1 MALTGLRVLDL
12 SRILAGPFCTMLL
25 GDLGATVF
33 KIERPGTGD
42 DTRTWGPPF
51 LPLDTNSPKNDT
63 VSTYFLSVNRNKR
76 SIALDLKSSEGR
88 DLCHRLAV
96 EWADI
101 VVENFQVGTMEKYG
115 MGYETWAQQNPGL
128 IYCSITGFGSTGP
141 LKDRPGYDVIVS
153 GMYGLMG
160 ITGYEGQPPPKVGVA
175 MTDVLTGSLA
185 HGAILAA
192 LHQRNMT
199 GYGSKVETSLMETQ
213 LAALV
218 NIASSTLNTPSTDN
232 FSPKKWGTS
241 HPSIVPYQAFQC
253 KCGGYIVIGANNNKQ
268 FQEFCKVL
276 DQPELASDA
285 RFETNA
291 KRVESRNVLVPILE
305 KIFLTKTRAMWES
318 LLDNKGFSVGPVR
331 TVQESFDCEQAKS
344 RDMVM
349 TLEHPVAGQIRLPSH
364 PVKYTQSPLLQGSSL
379 SGGSSGGGGNNCL
392 PPPLLGQHTAET
404 LTQVLGLTQDEV
416 ARLES
421 IGAISCWHEK

>member
-192 LHQRNMT
+192 LHQRT
-199 GYGSKVETSLMETQ
+199 RQDT
-213 LAALV
+213 
-218 NIASSTLNTPSTDN
+218 
-232 FSPKKWGTS
+232 
-241 HPSIVPYQAFQC
+241 VP
-253 KCGGYIVIGANNNKQ
+253 
-268 FQEFCKVL
+268 
-276 DQPELASDA
+276 
-285 RFETNA
+285 R
-291 KRVESRNVLVPILE
+291 
-305 KIFLTKTRAMWES
+305 
-318 LLDNKGFSVGPVR
+318 
-331 TVQESFDCEQAKS
+331 
-344 RDMVM
+344 
-349 TLEHPVAGQIRLPSH
+349 
-364 PVKYTQSPLLQGSSL
+364 
-379 SGGSSGGGGNNCL
+379 
-392 PPPLLGQHTAET
+392 
-404 LTQVLGLTQDEV
+404 
-416 ARLES
+416 
-421 IGAISCWHEK
+421 